1 MDNVFSRTEALLG
14 SDAMKKLKNARVAL
28 FGLGGVGSAA
38 FEALLR
44 SGVGQIDVFD
54 YDSVSATNINRQ
66 LLATQK
72 TVGIKKTE
80 AALFHGKDIC
90 EETKVIAHD
99 MFYLPENSNDINMAD
114 FDFVIDAVDTVTAK
128 LEIIANAIKSGTAV
142 ISCMGTGNK
151 LDATKLTVTDISKT
165 EGCPL
170 ARVMRKELR
179 ARGIEHLPV
188 VFSPEK
194 PFLEAP
200 TGELK
205 GNRPAPASAIFV
217 PAAAGLVLAQEAIK
231 HIINR

>member
-1 MDNVFSRTEALLG
+1 MDNIFARTEALLG
-14 SDAMKKLKNARVAL
+14 ADAMEKLKNARVAV

-44 SGVGQIDVFD
+44 SGVGHIDVFD
-54 YDSVSATNINRQ
+54 YDTVSQTNLNRQ
-66 LLATQK
+66 LLATVK
-72 TVGIKKTE
+72 TVGLKKTE
-80 AALFHGKDIC
+80 AANIRAKEIC
-90 EETKVIAHD
+90 EDTKVTLHD
-99 MFYLPENSNDINMAD
+99 MFYLPENSSEINMAD

-128 LEIIANAIKSGTAV
+128 LEIIKRANDADTPI

-151 LDATKLTVTDISKT
+151 MDITRLKVTDISKT

-188 VFSPEK
+188 VFSDEK
-194 PFLEAP
+194 PFNDTD

-217 PAAAGLVLAQEAIK
+217 PAAAGLILAQEAVK
-231 HIINR
+231 YIISR